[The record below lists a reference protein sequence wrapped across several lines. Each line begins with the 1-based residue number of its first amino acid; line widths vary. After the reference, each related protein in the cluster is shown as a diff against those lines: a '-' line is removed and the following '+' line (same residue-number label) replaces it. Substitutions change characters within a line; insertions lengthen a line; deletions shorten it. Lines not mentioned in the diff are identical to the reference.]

1 MLEMIK
7 IFITFV
13 LLIGLGGCNAKDK
26 ISKMSNKAY
35 IVEAVRTA
43 GGKRD
48 GKLSL
53 WHPADLGATVLNEL
67 VQRLDMDPSL
77 VDDVIFGCVDQVGA
91 QSGNIARN
99 AVLSSSFPESVPG
112 TSVDRQCGS
121 SQQAIHFA
129 IQAVMSGTQDIVI
142 GGGVEVMSM
151 VPIGAAV
158 KDGYDAGHGFPF
170 DSDGMKKR
178 YPGIFFSQFTGAEL
192 VAEKWNLSRE
202 DLDKFALESHQKAAN
217 ATDSNFFDR
226 EILPVQGKNSEGI
239 NDMVIADEGI
249 RFDASLDK
257 LSGLKTVIENGV
269 ITAGNAS
276 QITDGAAAV
285 MVCND
290 AGLKKIQANPRAEI
304 VSIAV
309 VGDDPVF
316 MLTGPIPAS
325 KKALSAANLSI
336 DDIDLYEVNEA
347 FAPVP
352 LAWAKELKADRKKLN
367 VNGGAMALGHPLGA
381 TGAKLMTTLL
391 HEMERTESEFGLQ
404 AICEGGGTAN
414 ATIIKRVS

>member
-1 MLEMIK
+1 M
-7 IFITFV
+7 
-13 LLIGLGGCNAKDK
+13 AD
-26 ISKMSNKAY
+26 KAY

-43 GGKRD
+43 GGKKD
-48 GKLSL
+48 GLLSK
-53 WHPADLGATVLNEL
+53 WHPSDLGAKVLDEIVN
-67 VQRLDMDPSL
+67 RLDMDPAL

-91 QSGNIARN
+91 QSGNVARN

-142 GGGVEVMSM
+142 GGGVEVMSI
-151 VPIGAAV
+151 VPIGASV
-158 KDGYDAGHGFPF
+158 IDGMDAGHGFPF
-170 DSDGMKKR
+170 DSNGMKER
-178 YPGIFFSQFTGAEL
+178 YPGVFFSQFTGAEL
-192 VAEKWNLSRE
+192 VAKKWNLSRE
-202 DLDKFALESHQKAAN
+202 DLDQFALESHQKAVI
-217 ATDSNFFDR
+217 ATESNFFDK
-226 EILPVQGKNSEGI
+226 EILPIKAKNDKGI
-239 NDMVIADEGI
+239 EDLVMIDEGI

-257 LSGLKTVIENGV
+257 LAGLKPVSDGGV

-285 MVCND
+285 LICNEE
-290 AGLKKIQANPRAEI
+290 GLQKISATPRAEI
-304 VSIAV
+304 VSISV
-309 VGDDPVF
+309 VGDDPVY

-325 KKALSAANLSI
+325 FKALDSAGLSI
-336 DDIDLYEVNEA
+336 DDMNIYEVNEA

-352 LAWAKELKADRKKLN
+352 LAWATELKADRAKLN

-381 TGAKLMTTLL
+381 TGAKLMTTML
-391 HEMERTESEFGLQ
+391 HELERRNGKYALQ

-414 ATIIKRVS
+414 ATIIKRV

>member
-1 MLEMIK
+1 MAE
-7 IFITFV
+7 
-13 LLIGLGGCNAKDK
+13 
-26 ISKMSNKAY
+26 KAY

-48 GKLSL
+48 GRLSL
-53 WHPADLGATVLNEL
+53 WHPADLGAKVLDEL
-67 VQRLDMDPSL
+67 VTRLDMDPAL
-77 VDDVIFGCVDQVGA
+77 VDDVVFGCVDQVGA
-91 QSGNIARN
+91 QSGNVARN
-99 AVLSSSFPESVPG
+99 AILSSSFPESVPG

-158 KDGYDAGHGFPF
+158 KDGYEAGHGLPF
-170 DSDGMKKR
+170 DSEGMKER
-178 YPGIFFSQFTGAEL
+178 YPGVFFSQFTGAEL
-192 VAEKWNLSRE
+192 VADKWKLSRE
-202 DLDKFALESHQKAAN
+202 DLDKFALESHQKAVN
-217 ATDSNFFDR
+217 ATESKFFDR
-226 EILPVQGKNSEGI
+226 EILPVQGKNAEGM
-239 NDMVIADEGI
+239 DDLVMADEGI

-257 LSGLKTVIENGV
+257 LAGLNPVTDGGV

-285 MVCND
+285 VICND
-290 AGLKKIQANPRAEI
+290 AGLNKIQANPRAEI
-304 VSIAV
+304 VSISV

-325 KKALSAANLSI
+325 IKALQTAKLSI
-336 DDIDLYEVNEA
+336 DDMDLYEVNEA

-352 LAWAKELKADRKKLN
+352 LAWAADLKADRSKLN

-391 HEMERTESEFGLQ
+391 HEMERRESTYGLQ

-414 ATIIKRVS
+414 ATIIKRLA

>member
-1 MLEMIK
+1 M
-7 IFITFV
+7 V
-13 LLIGLGGCNAKDK
+13 D
-26 ISKMSNKAY
+26 KAY

-43 GGKRD
+43 GGKKD
-48 GKLSL
+48 GLLSK
-53 WHPADLGATVLNEL
+53 WHPSDLGAKVLDEIVN
-67 VQRLDMDPSL
+67 RLEMDPAL

-91 QSGNIARN
+91 QSGNVARN

-142 GGGVEVMSM
+142 GGGVEVMSL
-151 VPIGAAV
+151 VPIGASV
-158 KDGYDAGHGFPF
+158 IDGMDAGHGFPF
-170 DSDGMKKR
+170 DSNGMKER
-178 YPGIFFSQFTGAEL
+178 YPGVFFSQFTGAEL
-192 VAEKWNLSRE
+192 VAKKWNLSRE
-202 DLDKFALESHQKAAN
+202 DLDQFALESHQKAVI
-217 ATDSNFFDR
+217 ATESNFFDK
-226 EILPVQGKNSEGI
+226 EILPIKAKNDKGI
-239 NDMVIADEGI
+239 EDLVMIDEGI

-257 LSGLKTVIENGV
+257 LAGLKPVSDGGV

-285 MVCND
+285 LVCNEE
-290 AGLKKIQANPRAEI
+290 GLKKISATPRAEI
-304 VSIAV
+304 VSISV
-309 VGDDPVF
+309 VGDDPVY

-325 KKALSAANLSI
+325 FKALDTAGLSI
-336 DDIDLYEVNEA
+336 DDMDIYEVNEA

-352 LAWAKELKADRKKLN
+352 LAWATELKADRTKLN

-381 TGAKLMTTLL
+381 TGAKLMTTML
-391 HEMERTESEFGLQ
+391 HELERRNGKYALQ

-414 ATIIKRVS
+414 ATIIKRV